1 MTDRIYY
8 FAYGSNMDAP
18 RLRERLRRGDENFAE
33 RRHCI
38 LERYRLAFDKV
49 SSKDDRIGFAN
60 IVPDATGRVEGTL
73 NLLSARGLDILD
85 AVELVPHHY
94 TRSYV
99 LVREPVSGDLIR
111 AATYVANPQMIRPN
125 LRPDKA
131 YLAYLLAAADVLSP
145 AYIAEIFATKC
156 WD

>member
-1 MTDRIYY
+1 MTHRICY

-18 RLRERLRRGDENFAE
+18 RLRERLRRGDESLAE

-60 IVPDATGRVEGTL
+60 IVADAKGRVEGTL
-73 NLLSARGLDILD
+73 NVVSARGLDILD

-94 TRSYV
+94 TRDYV
-99 LVREPVSGDLIR
+99 FVRDPASGDLIR
-111 AATYVANPQMIRPN
+111 AATYIANPRMIRPN
-125 LRPDKA
+125 LLPDRA

-145 AYIAEIFATKC
+145 AYIAELFATKC
-156 WD
+156 RD